1 MPSSRAA
8 IESEENNKE
17 KIVKS
22 ALMITL
28 KRKSVIIPKINII
41 VVLIS

>member
-1 MPSSRAA
+1 VF
-8 IESEENNKE
+8 ESEENNKE
-17 KIVKS
+17 KIIKS

-28 KRKSVIIPKINII
+28 KRKSVMIPKIIII